1 MDKVTIQEI
10 ATEVVARLPYGDR
23 YWLFLLVNVIVVALV
38 GVLAVLGTS
47 YFRTRGQN
55 LATKHDFVELQ
66 KQLKG
71 NTELV
76 ETIKAEIGQK
86 DWAQREWTNLRRI
99 KLEALMEKMDECVA
113 VLERRASKALE
124 GDFEAGQRDPV
135 APLVAIAALYFP
147 ELGNEVYRFSQKW
160 RDLAIMELKHAIAVK
175 SMGVDPDAYRTV
187 HNIFEEHWGSGYKE
201 LLAAR
206 GALTDSA
213 RRLLVEIMGVDSAS
227 VTTSTTG

>member
-1 MDKVTIQEI
+1 MDEVTIQKIAAEI
-10 ATEVVARLPYGDR
+10 ARHLPSYA
-23 YWLFLLVNVIVVALV
+23 WLLLLVQVVIMAAAAAV
-38 GVLAVLGTS
+38 GAFCGEYLK
-47 YFRTRGQN
+47 TRGKN
-55 LATKHDFVELQ
+55 LATKADFDSLQ
-66 KQLKG
+66 NQLRA
-71 NTELV
+71 NTKLV
-76 ETIKAEIGQK
+76 ETIKAEVGQR

-135 APLVAIAALYFP
+135 APLVAIGALYFP

-206 GALTDSA
+206 GALTDTV
-213 RRLLVEIMGVDSAS
+213 RRLLVEIMGVDEHQ
-227 VTTSTTG
+227 